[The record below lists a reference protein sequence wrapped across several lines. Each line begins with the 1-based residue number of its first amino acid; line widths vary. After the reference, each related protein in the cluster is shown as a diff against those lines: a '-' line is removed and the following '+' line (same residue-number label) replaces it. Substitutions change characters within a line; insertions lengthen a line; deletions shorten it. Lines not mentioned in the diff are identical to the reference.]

1 MSDTSIEE
9 IRESATVNLVN
20 NMQPK
25 VFKTGKKGFYAQGK
39 ITIGGKRYQS
49 QIMMVEIADKK

>member
-25 VFKTGKKGFYAQGK
+25 VFKSGKDGFYAQGK

-49 QIMMVEIADKK
+49 QIMMVEITNK

>member
-25 VFKTGKKGFYAQGK
+25 VFKSGKDGFYAQGK

-49 QIMMVEIADKK
+49 QIMMVEIASK